1 MKKEEKEVNYDE
13 PFGFELDILNGVEAS
28 EKKKQSALNQKVIS
42 QYVAEKLNFVEQI
55 KDVEL
60 PNDEYII
67 FTDGKEQL
75 MYDGKEFYIVSTVDS
90 RKKKKKINKKDAT
103 DLYVDYFIK
112 YQLNPILDYKKELEG
127 KSVEPKE
134 QVRATRSKVKEEK
147 AKVKEAEKTQEV
159 EEKEVHNLNAKENEK
174 EKDRVKENKIEKDDL
189 EI

>member
-1 MKKEEKEVNYDE
+1 MKNEEKEVNYDE
-13 PFGFELDILNGVEAS
+13 PFGFELDILNGVEAA
-28 EKKKQSALNQKVIS
+28 EKKTPSELDKKIIS
-42 QYVAEKLNFVEQI
+42 QYVEEKLNFVEQI

-60 PNDEYII
+60 PSDEYVI

-75 MYDGKEFYIVSTVDS
+75 MYDGKEFYIISTVDS

-127 KSVEPKE
+127 KNVDSKE
-134 QVRATRSKVKEEK
+134 QVKEVLSKEKEEK
-147 AKVKEAEKTQEV
+147 VSEKEAPNTKNIED
-159 EEKEVHNLNAKENEK
+159 KERTKET
-174 EKDRVKENKIEKDDL
+174 KIEKDDL